1 MTNIFWNIFELAV
14 NIFEAANVMYFVFAF
29 LKGNIHNKK
38 ECRNWMVGSL
48 TYATTS
54 TFLNSF
60 MDYEGYFLLIY
71 FVIVFVYSLIFF
83 HGSILKK
90 LFTSA
95 FSVSCLILVSTI
107 ITGIVTNAAKAPLT
121 QVYSESGWIRLLT
134 VILVQIT
141 DFYLFQILIR
151 IFRNKDVRL
160 RKTEWILLLSIFL
173 LSTAIIVLIQLA
185 QLKNDL
191 TPNTRI
197 ILLFAD
203 VCIVIINIITIKIIT
218 LLNQQ
223 YHTKMENELLNT
235 KLQYQTQYTTAVQ
248 QQEESVKK
256 QRHDIKNSMT
266 VLYKLADQEDIN
278 GIKKYIQQYIEHY
291 HNEISFVHTNHTIVD
306 AIINTK
312 LSYANEIGINTV
324 CLIDSNLPDISDT
337 DYCSLLGNML
347 DNAIEASQNNKES
360 PEIILEMVS
369 TNIQLRIRV
378 KNKIQKS
385 ILNTNP
391 YLRTTKSVP
400 KKHGYGISILK
411 EIASR
416 YDGSTDFFEEDSY
429 FIAQIVL
436 YTSAENTNDLKELVY
451 K

>member
-1 MTNIFWNIFELAV
+1 MNIFWNIFELAV
-14 NIFEAANVMYFVFAF
+14 NIFEAANAMCFVCIF
-29 LKGNIHNKK
+29 LNGSIRSKK
-38 ECRNWMVGSL
+38 EYRYWIVGSL
-48 TYATTS
+48 IYATT
-54 TFLNSF
+54 TTVLNNIL
-60 MDYEGYFLLIY
+60 DYEGVLLFIYIATVFL
-71 FVIVFVYSLIFF
+71 YSLLFLS
-83 HGSILKK
+83 GTVLQK
-90 LFTSA
+90 LFISVFQLACIVLVSNIITNLVTSA
-95 FSVSCLILVSTI
+95 V
-107 ITGIVTNAAKAPLT
+107 KAPLT

-160 RKTEWILLLSIFL
+160 RKTEWILLLTIFF
-173 LSTAIIVLIQLA
+173 LSTAIIVLIQLV
-185 QLKNDL
+185 QLKNNL
-191 TPNTRI
+191 TTNTRI
-197 ILLFAD
+197 LLLFAD

-223 YHTKMENELLNT
+223 YQTKMENELLHT

-266 VLYKLADQEDIN
+266 VLHKLAEQEDI
-278 GIKKYIQQYIEHY
+278 
-291 HNEISFVHTNHTIVD
+291 

-312 LSYANEIGINTV
+312 LSYANEMGINTV
-324 CLIDSNLPDISDT
+324 CLIDSNLPEISDT

-369 TNIQLRIRV
+369 TNTQLRIRV

-436 YTSAENTNDLKELVY
+436 YTTTENTSDLKELVY

>member
-1 MTNIFWNIFELAV
+1 MNIFWNIFELTI
-14 NIFEAANVMYFVFAF
+14 NIFEAANVMYFVCTF
-29 LKGNIHNKK
+29 LNGNMRHKGEYRYWII
-38 ECRNWMVGSL
+38 GSL
-48 TYATTS
+48 IYATT
-54 TFLNSF
+54 TTILNIIT
-60 MDYEGYFLLIY
+60 DYEGVLL
-71 FVIVFVYSLIFF
+71 FVYVAIVFLYSLLFLN
-83 HGSILKK
+83 GTILQK
-90 LFTSA
+90 LFISVFQLACLVLVSNVITNLVTSA
-95 FSVSCLILVSTI
+95 VKV
-107 ITGIVTNAAKAPLT
+107 PLT
-121 QVYSESGWIRLLT
+121 QVYSESGWVRLLT

-151 IFRNKDVRL
+151 IFRNKDVHL

-173 LSTAIIVLIQLA
+173 LSTTVIVLIQLA

-191 TPNTRI
+191 TKNTRI
-197 ILLFAD
+197 LLLFAD

-223 YHTKMENELLNT
+223 YHTKMENELLHT

-266 VLYKLADQEDIN
+266 VLHKLAEQGDMN
-278 GIKKYIQQYIEHY
+278 GIRKYIQQYIKHY
-291 HNEISFVHTNHTIVD
+291 HTDISFVHTNHAIVD

-312 LSYANEIGINTV
+312 LSYAHEMGINTV
-324 CLIDSNLPDISDT
+324 CLIDSNLPKISDT
-337 DYCSLLGNML
+337 DYCSLLGNLL
-347 DNAIEASQNNKES
+347 DNAIEASQSNKDS
-360 PEIILEMVS
+360 PEIILEMVN
-369 TNIQLRIRV
+369 TNTQLRIRV

-411 EIASR
+411 EIAVR

-429 FIAQIVL
+429 FIAQVVL
-436 YTSAENTNDLKELVY
+436 YTTSEKTCNLKEPVY

>member
-1 MTNIFWNIFELAV
+1 MNIFWNIFELTI
-14 NIFEAANVMYFVFAF
+14 NIFEAANVMYFVCTF
-29 LKGNIHNKK
+29 LNGNMRHKGEYRYWII
-38 ECRNWMVGSL
+38 GSL
-48 TYATTS
+48 IYATT
-54 TFLNSF
+54 TTILNIIT
-60 MDYEGYFLLIY
+60 DYEGVLL
-71 FVIVFVYSLIFF
+71 FVYVAIVFLYSLLFLN
-83 HGSILKK
+83 GTILQK
-90 LFTSA
+90 LFISVFQLACLVLVSNVITNLVTSA
-95 FSVSCLILVSTI
+95 VKV
-107 ITGIVTNAAKAPLT
+107 PLT
-121 QVYSESGWIRLLT
+121 QVYSESGWVRLLT

-151 IFRNKDVRL
+151 IFRNKDVHL

-173 LSTAIIVLIQLA
+173 LSTTIIVLIQLT

-191 TPNTRI
+191 TKNTRI
-197 ILLFAD
+197 LLLFAD

-223 YHTKMENELLNT
+223 YHTKMENELLHT

-266 VLYKLADQEDIN
+266 VLHKLAEQGDMN
-278 GIKKYIQQYIEHY
+278 GIRKYIQQYIEHY
-291 HNEISFVHTNHTIVD
+291 HTDISFVHTNHDIVD

-312 LSYANEIGINTV
+312 LSYAHEMGINTV
-324 CLIDSNLPDISDT
+324 CLIDSNLPKISDT

-347 DNAIEASQNNKES
+347 DNAIEASQNNKNS

-369 TNIQLRIRV
+369 TNTQLRIRV

-400 KKHGYGISILK
+400 RKHGYGISILK
-411 EIASR
+411 EIAAR

-429 FIAQIVL
+429 FIAQVVL
-436 YTSAENTNDLKELVY
+436 YTTSEKTRNLKEPVY

>member
-1 MTNIFWNIFELAV
+1 MNIFWNIFELTI
-14 NIFEAANVMYFVFAF
+14 NIFEAANVMYFVCTF
-29 LKGNIHNKK
+29 LNGNMRHKGEYRYWII
-38 ECRNWMVGSL
+38 GSL
-48 TYATTS
+48 IYATT
-54 TFLNSF
+54 TTILNIIT
-60 MDYEGYFLLIY
+60 DYEGVLL
-71 FVIVFVYSLIFF
+71 FVYVAIVFLYSLLFLN
-83 HGSILKK
+83 GTILQK
-90 LFTSA
+90 LFISVFQLACLVLVSNVITNLVTSA
-95 FSVSCLILVSTI
+95 VKV
-107 ITGIVTNAAKAPLT
+107 PLT
-121 QVYSESGWIRLLT
+121 QVYSESGWVRLLT

-151 IFRNKDVRL
+151 IFRNKDVHL

-173 LSTAIIVLIQLA
+173 LSTTIIVLIQLT

-191 TPNTRI
+191 TKNTRI
-197 ILLFAD
+197 LLLFAD

-223 YHTKMENELLNT
+223 YHTKMENELLHT

-266 VLYKLADQEDIN
+266 VLHKLAVQGDMN
-278 GIKKYIQQYIEHY
+278 GIRKYIQQYIEHY
-291 HNEISFVHTNHTIVD
+291 HTDISFVHTNHDIVD

-312 LSYANEIGINTV
+312 LSYAHEMGINTV
-324 CLIDSNLPDISDT
+324 CLIDSNLPKISDT

-347 DNAIEASQNNKES
+347 DNAIEASQNNKNS

-369 TNIQLRIRV
+369 TNTQLRIRV

-400 KKHGYGISILK
+400 RKHGYGISILK
-411 EIASR
+411 EIAAR

-429 FIAQIVL
+429 FIAQVVL
-436 YTSAENTNDLKELVY
+436 YTTSEKTRNLKEPVY